1 LGTSFARSRRNGCGI
16 LAVLFWPRSAIR
28 RIFFPNPSFVD
39 CNNNEDEE
47 NAMLRIVGS
56 ILVAIVVVTGIWS
69 FWPEREETVAP
80 ATETTS
86 TAAAPAA
93 PAAPA
98 ADNVPAPSAEPGTAA
113 APASDAKPAET
124 QTAQASEQSA
134 PAPAEA
140 KPPAPAADEAKPAG
154 DAAKPAGDD
163 KPAGDAA
170 PAAGAPAGGG
180 AAADEGGN
188 PKETA
193 EKAEKGSLKNPNADP
208 LAVAEA
214 GQKVYM
220 SAGCNGCHG
229 GTGGGGMGPP
239 LSNEIWV
246 YGSDDDTLFRLIAL
260 GSDGLKAQGYNRKGS
275 EAVVGPM
282 PPHGGIV
289 KSNGD
294 MWKIIS
300 WIRKINP
307 SSGG

>member
-1 LGTSFARSRRNGCGI
+1 
-16 LAVLFWPRSAIR
+16 
-28 RIFFPNPSFVD
+28 
-39 CNNNEDEE
+39 
-47 NAMLRIVGS
+47 MLRIVGS

-98 ADNVPAPSAEPGTAA
+98 ADNVPAPSAEPGMAA

-124 QTAQASEQSA
+124 QTAQAPEPSA
-134 PAPAEA
+134 PAPAEG
-140 KPPAPAADEAKPAG
+140 KPPAPAAD
-154 DAAKPAGDD
+154 AAKPAGDEA
-163 KPAGDAA
+163 KPAADAA
-170 PAAGAPAGGG
+170 PAAGAPAGRG